1 MSRRVLVVD
10 DDEMVRSVFVE
21 ELIDAGYDVID
32 ACDADDALI
41 KLRQQGDVSIVLTD
55 VRMPGAKDGV
65 DLAQV
70 VRSLDD
76 MMPIIIMTGYAED
89 LGQRMK
95 AIDPP
100 VRLLQKPCRSA
111 HLRNAVQ
118 ELLQESG
125 NSTPQR

>member
-1 MSRRVLVVD
+1 MCGRVLIVD

-32 ACDADDALI
+32 ACDADDALM
-41 KLRQQGDVSIVLTD
+41 KLAEPDHVSIMLTD
-55 VRMPGAKDGV
+55 VRMPGEKDGV
-65 DLAQV
+65 DLAHV
-70 VRSLDD
+70 VRSLHE

-89 LGQRMK
+89 LRQRVDGL
-95 AIDPP
+95 DPP

-125 NSTPQR
+125 APSRA